1 MESMRRN
8 LKRKVLLRNREKKIW
23 EIELSKIGDV
33 MFFGNGWEKV
43 VKDNCVLNGDH
54 LFFIY
59 NSCGALF
66 DFFVVDPFG
75 CEKIGVDGEHA
86 RVVEFIRNGSGDK
99 SHDVFVLEA
108 DICCIVKKYVKKEQ
122 DIDTNM
128 VITEEDDNCNND
140 DHDALYHEKKRYNN
154 HDSSNSSGS
163 KRDASVKKS
172 TTPEHFGADLFL
184 SGRYI
189 QPENA
194 YFVTKMRRKRRHNL
208 YIPKEVIMDYNL
220 RLPPSVTLRDMGGR
234 EWTSHVRVWRDGRT
248 WLSGGW
254 RDLCDTNLVG
264 NKDRCICKTSVSSPP
279 SSDVFGVTSFALSSP
294 RSDTMMKMA

>member
-1 MESMRRN
+1 MESMRTN

-23 EIELSKIGDV
+23 EIESSKIGDA

-43 VKDNCVLNGDH
+43 VKDNCVLNGDQ

-75 CEKIGVDGEHA
+75 CEKIGVEGEHA

-108 DICCIVKKYVKKEQ
+108 DICCIVKKHVKKEQ

-140 DHDALYHEKKRYNN
+140 DHDALSHEKKRYNN
-154 HDSSNSSGS
+154 HDSSNS
-163 KRDASVKKS
+163 R
-172 TTPEHFGADLFL
+172 
-184 SGRYI
+184 RYI

-264 NKDRCICKTSVSSPP
+264 NKDRCICEFLPHQMGNNV
-279 SSDVFGVTSFALSSP
+279 VLQVTIVTEQ
-294 RSDTMMKMA
+294 DGN